1 MDSADETLRE
11 GSADRTHPRGAAQGT
26 KLLPSAAGSSKRPI
40 WRVMPCI
47 PLLILAGSPAPPAPG
62 RARLCL
68 GPSFSALP
76 GHETERDCHFA
87 TPEEVRA
94 GGDTPV
100 EQRWGLNKEQPFQWR
115 VCGLWFVLVLWVF
128 FFFPNCLTHRSL

>member
-1 MDSADETLRE
+1 MDSADEALRK

-47 PLLILAGSPAPPAPG
+47 PLRILAGSPAPPAPG
-62 RARLCL
+62 RAR
-68 GPSFSALP
+68 PWIPRFQP
-76 GHETERDCHFA
+76 FHETERDCHFA

-100 EQRWGLNKEQPFQWR
+100 EQRWGLNKEQPLQWR
-115 VCGLWFVLVLWVF
+115 VWFFVLVF
-128 FFFPNCLTHRSL
+128 FFLS